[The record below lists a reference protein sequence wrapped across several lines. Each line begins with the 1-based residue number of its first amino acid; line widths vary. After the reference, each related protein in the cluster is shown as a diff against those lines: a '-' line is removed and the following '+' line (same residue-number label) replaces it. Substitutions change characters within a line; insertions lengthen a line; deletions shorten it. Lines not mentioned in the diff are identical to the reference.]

1 MAGFNFKLEKVL
13 NYKETVENEKKTK
26 FAQIKQRLHK
36 EELLLDDYYK
46 QKKSIIEEK
55 NSFNENIKAGELYL
69 YNLYINTINK
79 KIERQKSIILKTKE
93 ELNKAKDEM
102 LNAVKEKKI
111 FEKLKENKYEEFIS
125 EQKKEEEKIVDNLVS
140 YKTAT
145 RIRGM

>member
-69 YNLYINTINK
+69 YNLYIDTINK

>member
-1 MAGFNFKLEKVL
+1 M
-13 NYKETVENEKKTK
+13 
-26 FAQIKQRLHK
+26 
-36 EELLLDDYYK
+36 
-46 QKKSIIEEK
+46 
-55 NSFNENIKAGELYL
+55 
-69 YNLYINTINK
+69 YINTINK

-125 EQKKEEEKIVDNLVS
+125 EQEKEEEKIVDNLVS

>member
-69 YNLYINTINK
+69 YNLYIDTINK

-125 EQKKEEEKIVDNLVS
+125 EQEKEEEKIVDNLVS

>member
-36 EELLLDDYYK
+36 EESLLDDYYK

-69 YNLYINTINK
+69 YNLYIDTINK

-125 EQKKEEEKIVDNLVS
+125 EQEKEEEKIVDNLVS

>member
-125 EQKKEEEKIVDNLVS
+125 EQEKEEEKIVDNLVS

>member
-36 EELLLDDYYK
+36 EESLLDDYYK

>member
-102 LNAVKEKKI
+102 L
-111 FEKLKENKYEEFIS
+111 
-125 EQKKEEEKIVDNLVS
+125 
-140 YKTAT
+140 
-145 RIRGM
+145 

>member
-36 EELLLDDYYK
+36 EESLLDDYYK

-125 EQKKEEEKIVDNLVS
+125 EQEKEEEKIVDNLVS